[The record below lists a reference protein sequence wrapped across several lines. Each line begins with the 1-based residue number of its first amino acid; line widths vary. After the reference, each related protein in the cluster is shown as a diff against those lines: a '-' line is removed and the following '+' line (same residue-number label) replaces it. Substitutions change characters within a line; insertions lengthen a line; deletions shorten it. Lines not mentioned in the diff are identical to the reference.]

1 VPRPRAVRERV
12 DIWPGFVDALS
23 TLLMVVIFLLA
34 IFVLAQFFLGR
45 LLQRSDVTVERLRAQ
60 VAELERR
67 LAEERAVTGRLRR
80 EIARLSSDLDS
91 LLAGRE
97 EAEARLAAA
106 AADREVLERR
116 VARLTGSLRE
126 MEARLGAAEA
136 ARREVEAR
144 AARLET
150 ALAETRRTLE
160 ATRRA
165 GAEREAGLE
174 ARIRELEAERARI
187 ERERQQAL
195 VQVATLSRQIRELGR
210 QLRQLAAALDVREEE
225 IARQAEVIRDLG
237 ARLNLALARKVEEL
251 SRYRSDFFGRLRE
264 VLGDRPDVRVVGD
277 RFVFQSEILFD
288 TGSAELNPEGR
299 RQLETFVRV
308 FREIMPRIP
317 EDLPWVLQVDGHTDK
332 RPIRTPRFPSNW
344 ELSTARAI
352 AVARF
357 LIEHGIPPERVAA
370 RGFAHYQPL
379 DPRDTEEA
387 YRRNRRIEI
396 KLTTR

>member
-1 VPRPRAVRERV
+1 MPRLRAARERV

-60 VAELERR
+60 ITSLEQQ
-67 LAEERAVTGRLRR
+67 LQEERTVTSRLRQ

-91 LLAGRE
+91 LLASRE

-106 AADREVLERR
+106 SADRELLQQQLERLGVTVQELEGR
-116 VARLTGSLRE
+116 LERAREER
-126 MEARLGAAEA
+126 ARIA
-136 ARREVEAR
+136 AR
-144 AARLET
+144 AARLEQALT
-150 ALAETRRTLE
+150 AARSELAEERRS
-160 ATRRA
+160 
-165 GAEREAGLE
+165 GAERVAALE
-174 ARIRELEAERARI
+174 ARIRELEAERSRLEGEKRA
-187 ERERQQAL
+187 AL
-195 VQVATLSRQIRELGR
+195 VQVATLSRQIRELG
-210 QLRQLAAALDVREEE
+210 QELRRLAAALEVREEE
-225 IARQAEVIRDLG
+225 LARQSEVIRDLG

-251 SRYRSDFFGRLRE
+251 ARYRSDFFGKLRE
-264 VLGDRPDVRVVGD
+264 VLGDRPDVRIVGD

-288 TGSAELNPEGR
+288 TGSAELNEEGR
-299 RQLETFVRV
+299 RELETFVRV
-308 FREIMPRIP
+308 FREIMPQIP

-332 RPIRTPRFPSNW
+332 RPIRTARFPSNW

-357 LIEHGIPPERVAA
+357 LIDHGIPPERVAA

>member
-1 VPRPRAVRERV
+1 MPRLRAARERV

-60 VAELERR
+60 ITSLEQQ
-67 LAEERAVTGRLRR
+67 LQEERAVTSRLRQ

-91 LLAGRE
+91 LLASRE
-97 EAEARLAAA
+97 EAEARLAAVS
-106 AADREVLERR
+106 ADRELLQQQLDRLGVTVQELEGRLER
-116 VARLTGSLRE
+116 AREER
-126 MEARLGAAEA
+126 ARIA
-136 ARREVEAR
+136 AR
-144 AARLET
+144 AARLEQALT
-150 ALAETRRTLE
+150 AARSELAEERRS
-160 ATRRA
+160 
-165 GAEREAGLE
+165 GAERVAALE
-174 ARIRELEAERARI
+174 ARIRELEAERSRLEGEKRA
-187 ERERQQAL
+187 AL
-195 VQVATLSRQIRELGR
+195 VQVATLSRQIRELG
-210 QLRQLAAALDVREEE
+210 QELRRLATALEVREEE
-225 IARQAEVIRDLG
+225 LARQSEVIRDLG

-251 SRYRSDFFGRLRE
+251 ARYRSDFFGKLRE
-264 VLGDRPDVRVVGD
+264 VLGNRPDVRIVGD

-288 TGSAELNPEGR
+288 TGSAELNEEGR
-299 RQLETFVRV
+299 RELETFVRV
-308 FREIMPRIP
+308 FREIMPQIP
-317 EDLPWVLQVDGHTDK
+317 DDLPWVLQVDGHTDK
-332 RPIRTPRFPSNW
+332 RPIRTARFPSNW

-357 LIEHGIPPERVAA
+357 LIDHGIPPERVAA